1 MLKRLLVLA
10 FLLLLAAGLSP
21 TKANRTCVVVDN
33 TYVEG
38 SCVYSDRTICC
49 DGPESCV
56 VSRHLKIWCVG
67 DAPLV
72 GNDNRK

>member
-1 MLKRLLVLA
+1 MLKRLFVPALLLVL
-10 FLLLLAAGLSP
+10 AGLSP
-21 TKANRTCVVVDN
+21 TKANRACVVVDN

-56 VSRHLKIWCVG
+56 VSRHLKIWCIGDPPVG
-67 DAPLV
+67 